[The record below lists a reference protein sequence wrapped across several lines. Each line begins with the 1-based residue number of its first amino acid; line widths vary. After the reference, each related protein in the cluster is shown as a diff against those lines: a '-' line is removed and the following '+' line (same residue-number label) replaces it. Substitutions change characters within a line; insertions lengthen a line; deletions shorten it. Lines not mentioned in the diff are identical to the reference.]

1 MSSAFRFQ
9 DIFARGVQ
17 DPYPFYHWLR
27 TEAPVYWNAE
37 IVPAWFISRYDD
49 VVAIT
54 QDDRRFGSRGGIESA
69 IQQER
74 DGCFWHTQAAGVLF
88 TDGVAHSRSRGLL
101 NQSFCAEH
109 IAQLRGRILELANTL
124 IDRVQTGGRMEIVTE
139 FAKPLSYTIFR
150 EFIGTTDLDLFTL
163 DRWAVSIHAAYDAL
177 GGPEEAAGAQQV
189 CREVSTYFRDVISQR
204 RKNPKTDFVSS
215 MLGATR
221 CATQF
226 SDDEILG
233 NLMQI
238 VPGPDVL
245 MMLIS
250 NALLALL
257 HHPDQLALLRNDP
270 ALIEGAVEECLRYD
284 SLILGFPRVATEDVN
299 LRGQLIQKGQQ
310 VFPLLRSANR
320 DPNRFP
326 DPDRLDITRK
336 DLGQLS
342 FGHGVHACPSAPLAR
357 LVAQIGISTLIQRL
371 AGLQLPADTLKYRKH
386 FNFRALL
393 ALPISFQPAS
403 QSFSADRP
411 SCIEDSLSR
420 QPHSASL

>member
-9 DIFARGVQ
+9 DIFLQGVQ

-27 TEAPVYWNAE
+27 TDAPVLWNAE

-101 NQSFCAEH
+101 NQSFCRQH
-109 IAQLRGRILELANTL
+109 IAQMRGRILELANTL
-124 IDRVQTGGRMEIVTE
+124 IDRVQAGGTMEIVTE

-189 CREVSTYFRDVISQR
+189 CREVSTYCRDVISQR

-215 MLGATR
+215 MIGAAR

-257 HHPDQLALLRNDP
+257 RHPDQLALLRNDP

-336 DLGQLS
+336 DLAQLS
-342 FGHGVHACPSAPLAR
+342 FGHGVHACPGAPLAR
-357 LVAQIGISTLIQRL
+357 VVAPIGITTLVQRL
-371 AGLQLPADTLKYRKH
+371 SGLQLAADTLKYRKH

-393 ALPISFQPAS
+393 ALPVRFQPVAT
-403 QSFSADRP
+403 SFSLDRA
-411 SCIEDSLSR
+411 SCIENCPARSL
-420 QPHSASL
+420 AT